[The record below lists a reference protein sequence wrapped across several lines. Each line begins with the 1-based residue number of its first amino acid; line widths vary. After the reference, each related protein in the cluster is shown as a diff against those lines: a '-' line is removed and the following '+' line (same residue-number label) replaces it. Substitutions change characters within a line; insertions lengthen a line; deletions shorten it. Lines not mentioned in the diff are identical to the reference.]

1 MVSLLAVA
9 VAAHVGG
16 IPTQAAIASPGDV
29 GQIADGTF
37 TIRWSDNEADPTGQ
51 LNFYFQAPNVAPGTV
66 TGDADLMGTTIAG
79 AQMVPISD
87 TTNLFAWDTS
97 GVAGGSYFVYAVTV
111 DPPFGDIYGI
121 SDGPVTIQHGGDP
134 EWPAVKVD
142 EPDGIADT
150 VTDAFA
156 VKWHAAGAGAL
167 VATVRYRVGG
177 SDHKDDPLELLS
189 PRERDVLARAQ
200 PIACCPV
207 GRCVRTEDSDAT
219 LLHNLQPPRGSGGE
233 LAIGNFVRRV
243 ERGVGGGRD
252 TGDPDVAEDDSAAVD
267 RDAELDEPCVDR
279 G

>member
-111 DPPFGDIYGI
+111 DPPFRGIYGI

-134 EWPAVKVD
+134 Q
-142 EPDGIADT
+142 G
-150 VTDAFA
+150 
-156 VKWHAAGAGAL
+156 AAGKG
-167 VATVRYRVGG
+167 
-177 SDHKDDPLELLS
+177 
-189 PRERDVLARAQ
+189 
-200 PIACCPV
+200 
-207 GRCVRTEDSDAT
+207 
-219 LLHNLQPPRGSGGE
+219 
-233 LAIGNFVRRV
+233 
-243 ERGVGGGRD
+243 
-252 TGDPDVAEDDSAAVD
+252 
-267 RDAELDEPCVDR
+267 
-279 G
+279 